1 MNSQSGS
8 QAFPSVAKYL
18 GYGGVIPF
26 VVLAFSLVAGVDLS
40 AYGLADAT
48 AKLLAYAAVIV
59 SFIGAVHW
67 GVALGISSEHQ
78 SRLFL
83 YSVLPALFAWVWT
96 FLPAGIALIGM
107 SVTIFAM
114 YFIDRQLLESHVPQ
128 GYLKMRLHLTVV
140 VGLSL
145 LLAALRVL

>member
-1 MNSQSGS
+1 MNSQPGS

-78 SRLFL
+78 S
-83 YSVLPALFAWVWT
+83 
-96 FLPAGIALIGM
+96 
-107 SVTIFAM
+107 
-114 YFIDRQLLESHVPQ
+114 
-128 GYLKMRLHLTVV
+128 
-140 VGLSL
+140 LSL
-145 LLAALRVL
+145 IHI

>member
-1 MNSQSGS
+1 MNSQPGT
-8 QAFPSVAKYL
+8 QAFPSVAKLL
-18 GYGGVIPF
+18 GYGGAIPF
-26 VVLAFSLVAGVDLS
+26 VALAFALVAGVDLS
-40 AYGLADAT
+40 AYGLADASS
-48 AKLLAYAAVIV
+48 KLLAYAAVII

-67 GVALGISSEHQ
+67 GVALGIGAQHQ

-114 YFIDRQLLESHVPQ
+114 YFIDRQLLASLVIT
-128 GYLKMRLHLTVV
+128 GIRFSWYLLT
-140 VGLSL
+140 S
-145 LLAALRVL
+145 